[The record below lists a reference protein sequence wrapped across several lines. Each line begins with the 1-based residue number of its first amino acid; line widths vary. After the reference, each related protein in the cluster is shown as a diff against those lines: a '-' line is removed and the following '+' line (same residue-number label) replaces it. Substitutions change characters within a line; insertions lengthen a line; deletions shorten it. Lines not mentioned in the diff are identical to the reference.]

1 MQYMRNIVPITLQ
14 YSSGSAEEPKY
25 FGPHFLK
32 QDNNNNNNVFG
43 YDGSKSGMSVVMI
56 SQDIKSFND

>member
-1 MQYMRNIVPITLQ
+1 MQYMKNIVPITLQ

-25 FGPHFLK
+25 CGPHFLN
-32 QDNNNNNNVFG
+32 QDNNNNIFG

-56 SQDIKSFND
+56 SQDIN